1 MCETDLCH
9 KTAKRE
15 FRKER
20 IAVTAREIGV
30 SRNFRD
36 MWCCWLKELEKEGAK
51 PISTTMDEWIHNQ
64 GWLTSC
70 TYIHIYSNK
79 FQKGMIFNKNL
90 LKK

>member
-30 SRNFRD
+30 SRNFKRHVV
-36 MWCCWLKELEKEGAK
+36 LLVERVREGGCK
-51 PISTTMDEWIHNQ
+51 
-64 GWLTSC
+64 
-70 TYIHIYSNK
+70 TYINDYGRMDSQSRLVNVMYIHTYLFK
-79 FQKGMIFNKNL
+79 
-90 LKK
+90 